1 MNTRSIVNKMDLFQN
16 YVYSNSPDIIA
27 VTETWLSEKI
37 FDNEILPNNYTII
50 RKDRKLLV
58 VE

>member
-1 MNTRSIVNKMDLFQN
+1 MDLFQN

-27 VTETWLSEKI
+27 VTRLGYLKKYLIMKFYLTTIQSFGKI
-37 FDNEILPNNYTII
+37 A
-50 RKDRKLLV
+50 KLLV